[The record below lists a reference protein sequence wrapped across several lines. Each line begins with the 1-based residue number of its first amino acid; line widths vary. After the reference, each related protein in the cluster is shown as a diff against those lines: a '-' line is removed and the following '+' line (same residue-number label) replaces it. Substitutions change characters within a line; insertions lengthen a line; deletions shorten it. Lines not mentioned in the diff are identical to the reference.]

1 MTVAD
6 DIHDD
11 ADRRPLEERWPAAD
25 AVAGVGG
32 PVRQSMADGGRES
45 ATELVETHGTGDN
58 GADQP
63 GASR

>member
-11 ADRRPLEERWPAAD
+11 ADRRPLEDRWPTAD

-32 PVRQSMADGGRES
+32 PVRQSMADGGRE
-45 ATELVETHGTGDN
+45 LVKGHGSGDTN
-58 GADQP
+58 ADQT

>member
-11 ADRRPLEERWPAAD
+11 ADRRPLEDRWPTAD

-32 PVRQSMADGGRES
+32 PVRQSMADGGRE
-45 ATELVETHGTGDN
+45 LVKGHSSGDAGT
-58 GADQP
+58 AQP
-63 GASR
+63 EASR